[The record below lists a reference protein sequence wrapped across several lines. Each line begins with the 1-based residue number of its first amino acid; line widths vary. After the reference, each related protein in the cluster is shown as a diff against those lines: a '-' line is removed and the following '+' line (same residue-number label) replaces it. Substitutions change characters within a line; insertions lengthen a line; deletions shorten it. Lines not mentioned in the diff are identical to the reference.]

1 MLKGKKI
8 ILGVTGSIAAYKAA
22 ILVRMLVKNQAAV
35 KVIMTTCSREFIT
48 PLTLA
53 TLSNNPVLTD
63 FYNPENGDWNSHVDL
78 GLWADAMIIAPA
90 TANTIAKMTSGIA
103 DNLLLTTYLSA
114 RCPVF
119 IAPAMDL
126 HMYNHPVTRKNLQ
139 SLKKSGH
146 IIIEPAIGELASGLS
161 GKGRMEEPEQ
171 IIHTLDAFFRKKGFK
186 KKIQKKIA
194 GKKILITAGPTFE
207 AIDPVRF
214 IGNHSS
220 GRMGFAIAECL
231 AELDAKVVLVSGPT
245 PLITDHSNITLV
257 NVISAEEMYLECMR
271 HYPEMDGAILSAAV
285 ADYRPSRYVNEKI
298 KSSDR
303 NLILELEPT
312 RDIAGQLGKIKKE
325 SQFLVGFALETDK
338 NIENA
343 YRKLD
348 RKNFDFIVINSLND
362 KGAGFRTETNKIS
375 ILHKNNKLINFELKS
390 KKEVANDIV
399 LTLSEIL

>member
-1 MLKGKKI
+1 L
-8 ILGVTGSIAAYKAA
+8 
-22 ILVRMLVKNQAAV
+22 
-35 KVIMTTCSREFIT
+35 
-48 PLTLA
+48 P
-53 TLSNNPVLTD
+53 D
-63 FYNPENGDWNSHVDL
+63 FHNPENGDWNSHVDL

-114 RCPVF
+114 CCPVF

-194 GKKILITAGPTFE
+194 SKKILITAGPTFE